1 MIWGILMSTQIEAT
15 DINNQ
20 GHLLIGGVD
29 SVTLAN
35 DYGTPLIAY
44 DVSEIRQQ
52 IQHFKKIF
60 DRAKV
65 RHQISYASK
74 AFATVAMYQLVKQEH
89 IHCDVV
95 SGGEMY
101 TALKAGFPMDKIS
114 FHGNNKS
121 RAELEFALEHKV
133 GCIIVDNFHEID
145 LLQDLTRASQQPVNV
160 MLRVTPGISAHTHEY
175 VMTGQEDSKFGF
187 DIKSGQAQE
196 AMKKVLAA
204 PFLNPIGIH
213 CHIGSQIF
221 SIDGFVLA
229 AQKMMDLVLKWKKD
243 FAFDVPIVN
252 LGGGFGIQYTDDE
265 RPLQPEVF
273 IQAIIDEMKS
283 IAAKNEIDL
292 PEIWIEPGRS
302 IVGTAGVSL
311 YTVGSHKNIPGVR
324 NYVAVDGGM
333 GDNIRPALYQ
343 AKYESVV
350 ANKMNE
356 PANVTVSI
364 AGKYCES
371 GDMLAWNQ
379 KLPATQPG
387 DLIALLDTGAYGYS
401 MASNYNRN
409 PRPAVV
415 FCENGKSQLVV
426 KRESLADI
434 TALDLSLNES

>member
-1 MIWGILMSTQIEAT
+1 MSTQIEAT

-65 RHQISYASK
+65 KHQISYASK

-145 LLQDLTRASQQPVNV
+145 LLQDLTRASQQPVNI

-196 AMKKVLAA
+196 AMKKS
-204 PFLNPIGIH
+204 IG
-213 CHIGSQIF
+213 GSIFKSNWYPLPHWFSDF

-229 AQKMMDLVLKWKKD
+229 AQKNDGFSFKMEKKILLLTFQLSTWVVVLGFNILMMNDH
-243 FAFDVPIVN
+243 F
-252 LGGGFGIQYTDDE
+252 
-265 RPLQPEVF
+265 
-273 IQAIIDEMKS
+273 
-283 IAAKNEIDL
+283 
-292 PEIWIEPGRS
+292 
-302 IVGTAGVSL
+302 
-311 YTVGSHKNIPGVR
+311 
-324 NYVAVDGGM
+324 
-333 GDNIRPALYQ
+333 
-343 AKYESVV
+343 
-350 ANKMNE
+350 
-356 PANVTVSI
+356 
-364 AGKYCES
+364 
-371 GDMLAWNQ
+371 NQ
-379 KLPATQPG
+379 KCLFKQ
-387 DLIALLDTGAYGYS
+387 LS
-401 MASNYNRN
+401 MR
-409 PRPAVV
+409 
-415 FCENGKSQLVV
+415 
-426 KRESLADI
+426 
-434 TALDLSLNES
+434 